1 MKLTKENIK
10 KIDNTLIL
18 DRINYIDLRIEMIDH
33 ISSELEMLEGDFNV
47 IFPKFYEEKKSFIR
61 QMFVSHMKSHYKK
74 GYKQL
79 VKKLFSLSFFFLFLI
94 TNAFIAFLDH
104 IKNKEFVLEYLDII
118 PIILP
123 APITMILLYNFLFSK
138 NNSTDLTSLNG
149 FTNLVIVSY
158 IFGGVYIIR
167 EVNSFLWIPLFSFY
181 LTINFA
187 YYFFYFSSKKIHESK
202 YNNIIYNR

>member
-1 MKLTKENIK
+1 MKLTTENIK
-10 KIDNTLIL
+10 QIDNTLIK

-47 IFPKFYEEKKSFIR
+47 IFPKFYDEKKSFIR

-79 VKKLFSLSFFFLFLI
+79 GKKLFSLSFLFLFLI

-104 IKNKEFVLEYLDII
+104 IKDKEFVLDYLDII

-123 APITMILLYNFLFSK
+123 APITMILLYNLLFSK

-158 IFGGVYIIR
+158 ILGGVYIIR
-167 EVNSFLWIPLFSFY
+167 GINTFLWIPVFSFY
-181 LTINFA
+181 FAINIA
-187 YYFFYFSSKKIHESK
+187 YYFFYFSSKKKHERK
-202 YNNIIYNR
+202 YNIIYNR

>member
-1 MKLTKENIK
+1 MKLTRENIK
-10 KIDNTLIL
+10 HIDNILIK

-61 QMFVSHMKSHYKK
+61 QMFVNHMKLDYKK

-79 VKKLFSLSFFFLFLI
+79 VKKLFSLSFLFLFLI
-94 TNAFIAFLDH
+94 TNAFIAYLDH
-104 IKNKEFVLEYLDII
+104 IKDKEFVLDYLDII

-123 APITMILLYNFLFSK
+123 APITMILLYNLLFSK

-149 FTNLVIVSY
+149 FTSLVIVSY
-158 IFGGVYIIR
+158 IFGGVFIIR
-167 EVNSFLWIPLFSFY
+167 EINTFLWISLFSFY

-187 YYFFYFSSKKIHESK
+187 YYFFYFSSKKLHKSK
-202 YNNIIYNR
+202 YNNIIYN